1 MPKDH
6 IHATKVTSGEVVFEG
21 KIWNVRRETFEL
33 GEQQLTR
40 DFIAHPGA
48 VAVLA
53 LNDQDEVLMIRQYRH
68 AVREILWEIPAGLLD
83 VAGESDQA
91 AAERE
96 LLEETGY
103 RAASIEPLLSYY
115 TSPGGSSELKR
126 IFVARDVEYLGRPEV
141 ADGEERE
148 MTVHWV
154 PFAEVLDSVLKS
166 EIKNPSAVVAILA
179 LAQQRKG

>member
-1 MPKDH
+1 MPKDQP
-6 IHATKVTSGEVVFEG
+6 HATRVTSSEVAFEG

-53 LNDQDEVLMIRQYRH
+53 IDDHDQVLMIRQYRH
-68 AVREILWEIPAGLLD
+68 AVGEILWEIPAGLLD
-83 VAGESDQA
+83 VDGESHLA

-103 RAASIEPLLSYY
+103 RVASIEHLISYY

-126 IFVARDVEYLGRPEV
+126 IFVARDVKFLGRPEG

-148 MTVHWV
+148 LTVHWV

-179 LAQQRKG
+179 LAQQRKD